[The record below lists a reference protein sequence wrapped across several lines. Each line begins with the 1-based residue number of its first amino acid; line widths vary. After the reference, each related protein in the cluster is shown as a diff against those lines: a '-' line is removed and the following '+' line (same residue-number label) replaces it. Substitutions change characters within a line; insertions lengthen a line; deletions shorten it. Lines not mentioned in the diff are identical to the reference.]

1 MMSFLINYLTTG
13 HGYLFLQPLVKVL
26 PPSSV
31 VPSVSIHSFTGRS
44 DVERGLDEQSNSIT
58 SNGSVVS
65 DTPEDSVTELEE
77 GKCVYAKLGG
87 VSAGVRPPPAVDHTT
102 VQYAGINI
110 RATHVS

>member
-1 MMSFLINYLTTG
+1 M
-13 HGYLFLQPLVKVL
+13 
-26 PPSSV
+26 
-31 VPSVSIHSFTGRS
+31 VPSVSNHSFTARS
-44 DVERGLDEQSNSIT
+44 DVETALDDQSNSST
-58 SNGSVVS
+58 NSAHS
-65 DTPEDSVTELEE
+65 DTPLLAEDGVVDLEE